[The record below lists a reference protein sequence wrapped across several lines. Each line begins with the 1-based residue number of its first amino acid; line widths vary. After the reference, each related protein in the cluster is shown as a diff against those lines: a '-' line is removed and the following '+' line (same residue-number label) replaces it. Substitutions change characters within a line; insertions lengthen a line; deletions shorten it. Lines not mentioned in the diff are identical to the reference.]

1 MTNPTSQEKHDE
13 LGPFA
18 YRDGR
23 RLLILIVL
31 LTVGWLLLRALVPVL
46 LLFGIV
52 LLLAMVLNPL
62 VVYLER
68 RRVPRLAGVALVL
81 ITLATVMVL
90 VVAIAVPTFTDELQ
104 SLIHRAPGAW
114 QSIRGHFADFAGR
127 YPALQNAL
135 PQADQI
141 AATVGNQA
149 GTMANVL
156 LRSTIGVVGGVFIFV
171 FAVLLLIFILSNP
184 RPLIVGYLAVIPD
197 RHRDKARRTL
207 IRMMAQMTAWARGV
221 AINGA
226 ITGTSTGILLWAV
239 GVQPAFVFGVLA
251 FFGEFLP
258 NIGPVLVAFPVLF
271 VALSISVTKFWL
283 ALAVILFVQQI
294 ETNFLV
300 PYILGKEMRLN
311 PVLILFFTVAMG
323 WLLGLAG
330 AILALPAAALTKI
343 IIEEFYLRP
352 REVDFAALQRDAD
365 RIVRTESARD
375 TLDS

>member
-311 PVLILFFTVAMG
+311 PVLILFFTIAMG

>member
-1 MTNPTSQEKHDE
+1 MTNPTPQEKHDE

-311 PVLILFFTVAMG
+311 PVLILFFTIAMG

>member
-1 MTNPTSQEKHDE
+1 MTNPTPQEKHDE

-104 SLIHRAPGAW
+104 SLIQRAPGAW

-311 PVLILFFTVAMG
+311 PVLSLFFTIAMG